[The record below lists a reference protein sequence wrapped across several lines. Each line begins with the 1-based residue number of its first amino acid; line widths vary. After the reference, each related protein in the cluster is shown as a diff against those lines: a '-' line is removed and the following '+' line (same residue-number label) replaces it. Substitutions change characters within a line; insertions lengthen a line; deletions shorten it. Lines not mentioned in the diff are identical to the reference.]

1 MPSTATSGLARRV
14 CWMTCFCASVVSWP
28 GSQLSPDTS
37 GVHRKIEISI
47 LSYQRPFIRSTCWL
61 ASSPAPNRDSE
72 THMVM
77 MTARVIVRFW
87 RRPAAVSEKMWRKR
101 INGPYC
107 CSLVPVDAAAL
118 VAHDLAVVELDHALA
133 HLVHDRRVV
142 RRHQDRRVGAV
153 DAVEQLHDADARRGV
168 EVSRRLVGD
177 EDHRAVDE
185 GARDRDALLLAAGQL
200 LGQATA
206 LAVQADELEHLGHH
220 PLDGR
225 LRLADH
231 LQREGDVLGDG
242 LVRQQPE
249 VLEHGADL
257 APHRR
262 HLPAVQLAEVATG
275 DEHLAAGGA
284 LLAQDQ
290 PEERRLAGSGRADE
304 ED

>member
-1 MPSTATSGLARRV
+1 MPSAATSGLARRV

-61 ASSPAPNRDSE
+61 ASRPAPKRDSE

-101 INGPYC
+101 ISGPYC

-118 VAHDLAVVELDHALA
+118 VTNDLAVVELDHALA

-142 RRHQDRRVGAV
+142 RRHQDGRVGAV
-153 DAVEQLHDADARRGV
+153 DPVEQLHDADARRRV

-177 EDHRAVDE
+177 ENHRPVHE
-185 GARDRDALLLAAGQL
+185 RSRDGHPLLLPARQL
-200 LGQATA
+200 LGQPAT
-206 LAVQADELEHLGHH
+206 LAVQPDELEHLGND

-225 LRLADH
+225 RRLADD
-231 LQREGDVLGDG
+231 LEREGDVLGDG
-242 LVRQQPE
+242 LVRQQ
-249 VLEHGADL
+249 
-257 APHRR
+257 
-262 HLPAVQLAEVATG
+262 
-275 DEHLAAGGA
+275 
-284 LLAQDQ
+284 
-290 PEERRLAGSGRADE
+290 
-304 ED
+304 